1 MSQHLTGQQ
10 RVSQISGHHHT
21 SMFTKDAKQNK
32 HFYSK
37 VLGLRLVKKTVNQDS
52 PTMYHLFY
60 GDESGSPGTELTFFE
75 IQNAGH
81 TVQGTN
87 SIHNIS
93 LLVPD
98 SSSLSYWE
106 QRLTEHGIEHSG
118 VKQYGRYE
126 AVAFQDPDGLSL
138 MLINNEGLP
147 APQRWQPWADS
158 PVPRGHSILG
168 MGPIGIKVE
177 QLDETVQLLTDILHY
192 TVVERSEQEVTLQ
205 AVAGEH
211 WGEIIVSEDHGPRI
225 RAGRGSVH
233 HLALTVPDKQQLA
246 LWNERLLAQGYKTTG
261 IIDRFYFTSL
271 YFHDRNG
278 ILFELATDGP
288 GFTVD
293 AELSELGKN
302 LDLPPFLEVNR
313 AAIEQRLQPLD

>member
-1 MSQHLTGQQ
+1 MSANSTDRQQ
-10 RVSQISGHHHT
+10 FPQILGHHHT
-21 SMFTKDAKQNK
+21 SMLTKDARQNK
-32 HFYSK
+32 RFYSE
-37 VLGLRLVKKTVNQDS
+37 VLGMRLVKKTVNQDS
-52 PTMYHLFY
+52 PSMYHLFY

-87 SIHNIS
+87 SIHSIS

-98 SSSLSYWE
+98 SSSLNYWE
-106 QRLTEHGIEHSG
+106 QRLTEQGIQHSG
-118 VKQYGRYE
+118 IQPYGRYE
-126 AVAFQDPDGLSL
+126 AILLRDPDGLSL
-138 MLINNEGLP
+138 VLINNEGLNI
-147 APQRWQPWADS
+147 PQRWQPWADS
-158 PVPRGHSILG
+158 PVPREHSILG

-177 QLDETVQLLTDILHY
+177 QLDETVKLLTDIFHY
-192 TVVERSEQEVTLQ
+192 TVVERSEQKVILQ

-211 WGEIIVSEDHGPRI
+211 WGEIIVTEDRGPRI

-246 LWNERLLAQGYKTTG
+246 LWNELLSEQGYKTTG

-293 AELSELGKN
+293 AKLSELGKK
-302 LDLPPFLEVNR
+302 LDLPPFLEINR